1 MIAFI
6 NRSLEGFGIQE
17 FKLTGDHITQISWL
31 GWGQFASL
39 FLSLISIK
47 LTTTIGPSEYGS
59 FVLATSIG
67 GFLTLS
73 FFGPME
79 QGFVRYYF
87 EFTKSD
93 EEKSAY
99 LISILRMIKASFLIL
114 SILAVVIITVA
125 VVQYNQSLIFWGSA
139 GILIIIS
146 AIANPFN
153 GLLNAM
159 KLRKEIS
166 IIQTMEKLCIVI
178 FLVIATFVIAL
189 NASIVMICV
198 FSATGI
204 FLVVRVSLF
213 KKQSSIIPSREI
225 MNRVKVDSLKK
236 IMIYSLPFILWGWLS
251 WFQFNGE
258 RWVVNTLVSTSEA
271 GKYGLAVSL
280 VNNSIVLAYGVF
292 IQFIL
297 PTIYTKFSSE
307 TISER
312 IKGYSIIKLASS
324 VTVVLFLIFGIFLFL
339 AGDSIVH
346 IISSK
351 EFIIHSSFFL
361 FLTIG
366 IGFFYVGQT
375 LAIVGLALQKPEAYL
390 IPKIGSAVISM
401 AGYIIGCYWFG
412 IYGIAYAAC
421 VANAFYLLSIYIVNA
436 RLLKNL

>member
-1 MIAFI
+1 MIVFM
-6 NRSLEGFGIQE
+6 NRFLERFGIQE

-93 EEKSAY
+93 QEKSAY
-99 LISILRMIKASFLIL
+99 LISILRMIKISFLIL

-146 AIANPFN
+146 AVANPFN

-166 IIQTMEKLCIVI
+166 IIQTLEKLSIVI
-178 FLVIATFVIAL
+178 FLVIATFIIAL

-204 FLVVRVSLF
+204 FLAVRVILF
-213 KKQSSIIPSREI
+213 KRQSTI
-225 MNRVKVDSLKK
+225 MPTLEVMNKVKVDSLKK
-236 IMIYSLPFILWGWLS
+236 IMVYSLPFILWGWLS

-258 RWVVNTLVSTSEA
+258 RWVVKTIVSTSEA
-271 GKYGLAVSL
+271 GKYGLAASL
-280 VNNSIVLAYGVF
+280 VNNSIVLVYGVF

-297 PTIYTKFSSE
+297 PTIYSKFS
-307 TISER
+307 TNIAIER
-312 IKGYSIIKLASS
+312 LKGYSLIKMASIF
-324 VTVVLFLIFGIFLFL
+324 TFVLFFFFALFLFL
-339 AGDSIVH
+339 TGDSIIHLV
-346 IISSK
+346 SSK
-351 EFIIHSSFFL
+351 EFVINSSFFL

-366 IGFFYVGQT
+366 IGLFYVGQT
-375 LAIVGLALQKPEAYL
+375 LATVGLALQKPEAYI
-390 IPKIGSAVISM
+390 IPKIGSAIVSM
-401 AGYIIGCYWFG
+401 GGYVVGCYWFG

-421 VANAFYLLSIYIVNA
+421 VANAFYLLSVYIVNV